1 MIRRQH
7 RTKIVATLGP
17 GTGDADSIRTLFE
30 AGVDVFRLN
39 FSHGKHTEHRAR
51 LEAIR
56 ALERQSARPIAA
68 MMDLQGP
75 KLRIGTFSDGPIQLE
90 EGATFRLDLDEAP
103 GTPAR
108 VTLPHPEIF
117 QALEPGA
124 DLLLDDGRIQLTVE
138 RCDESHAI
146 CTVAVGGPLSERKGV
161 NVPGVLLPLSP
172 LTAKDREDLEYGLR
186 LGVDWVALSFVQRPE
201 DIVEARSII
210 QGKAGILAKLEKPAA
225 ITALDEIVAEA
236 DAVMVA
242 RGDLGV
248 EMPPEDVP
256 VLQRQIINACRT
268 AGKPVVVATQM
279 LDSMVERPIPTR
291 AEASDVATAVYSGA
305 DAVMLSAE
313 TAVGEYAV
321 ESVAM
326 MNRIIERVER
336 DPVYREGLAAQRQ
349 QPEPTTAD
357 AVATAAAQ
365 MAATLNVNA
374 IATYTTSGSTT
385 LRIARERPMAP
396 ILGLTPR
403 DDTARRLSLVWGVH
417 AARVP
422 DAKDLDDMSTTATHQ
437 AKIDGFGVDGDRIV
451 ITAGVPFATPGKTNL
466 LRIARIGGAT
476 ETG

>member
-1 MIRRQH
+1 MRRQH

-17 GTGDADSIRTLFE
+17 GTATAEAIESLFD

-39 FSHGKHTEHRAR
+39 FSHGAHEEHKAR
-51 LEAIR
+51 LDAIR
-56 ALERQSARPIAA
+56 DLERRSARPIAV
-68 MMDLQGP
+68 MLDLQGP
-75 KLRIGTFSDGPIQLE
+75 KLRIGVFKDGPIELT
-90 EGATFRLDLDEAP
+90 EGDKFRLDLDKTP
-103 GTPAR
+103 GDQHR

-117 QALEPGA
+117 QALETGS
-124 DLLLDDGRIQLTVE
+124 DLLLDDGRIKLTVE
-138 RCDESHAI
+138 GCGSDHAN
-146 CTVAVGGPLSERKGV
+146 CVVAVGGPLSERKGV

-172 LTAKDREDLEYGLR
+172 LTEKDRADLEYGLT

-201 DIVEARSII
+201 DIIEARALI
-210 QGKAGILAKLEKPAA
+210 QGKAGIMAKLEKPSAIAA
-225 ITALDEIVAEA
+225 LEEIVQES

-256 VLQRQIINACRT
+256 VLQRRIIHSCRM

-279 LDSMVERPIPTR
+279 LDSMVERPVPTR

-313 TAVGEYAV
+313 TAVGDYPVEAV
-321 ESVAM
+321 GM

-336 DPVYREGLAAQRQ
+336 DPVYREGIEAQKQR
-349 QPEPTTAD
+349 PEPTTAD
-357 AVATAAAQ
+357 AVAMAAAQ
-365 MAATLNVNA
+365 VASTLNVNA

-385 LRIARERPMAP
+385 LRIARERPVAP

-403 DDTARRLSLVWGVH
+403 DDTARRLAVVWGVH
-417 AARVP
+417 PARVP
-422 DAKDLDDMSTTATHQ
+422 DAKDLDDMSSTATHQ
-437 AKIDGFGVDGDRIV
+437 AKIDGFGKDGDRIV
-451 ITAGVPFATPGKTNL
+451 ITAGVPFSTPGKTNL

>member
-1 MIRRQH
+1 MRRQH

-17 GTGDADSIRTLFE
+17 GTGDQASIQALFE

-39 FSHGKHTEHRAR
+39 FSHGAHAEHKAR
-51 LEAIR
+51 LDIIR
-56 ALERQSARPIAA
+56 GLEQKFARPIAV

-75 KLRIGTFSDGPIQLE
+75 KLRIGTFKDGPIELVEDTQ
-90 EGATFRLDLDEAP
+90 FRLDLEDKP
-103 GTPAR
+103 GDINR

-117 QALEPGA
+117 QALEKDA
-124 DLLLDDGRIQLTVE
+124 ELLLDDGRIRLEVTSCGPE
-138 RCDESHAI
+138 FAECR
-146 CTVAVGGPLSERKGV
+146 VAVGGPLSERKGV

-172 LTAKDREDLEYGLR
+172 LTEKDLIDLKYGLS
-186 LGVDWVALSFVQRPE
+186 LGVDWVALSFVQRAE
-201 DIVEARSII
+201 DIEEARALIK
-210 QGKAGILAKLEKPAA
+210 GEAGILAKLEKPSA
-225 ITALDEIVAEA
+225 ITELDAIVAAA
-236 DAVMVA
+236 DAIMVA

-256 VLQRQIINACRT
+256 VLQRRIINACRM

-279 LDSMVERPIPTR
+279 LDSMVERPVPTR

-313 TAVGEYAV
+313 TAVGDYPV
-321 ESVAM
+321 ESVEM

-336 DPVYREGLAAQRQ
+336 DPVYREGMEAQRQ
-349 QPEPTTAD
+349 KPEPTTAD

-365 MAATLNVNA
+365 MAKTLNVNA

-403 DDTARRLSLVWGVH
+403 DDTARRLALVWGVH
-417 AARVP
+417 PARVP
-422 DAKDLDDMSTTATHQ
+422 DAASLDDMSETATHQ
-437 AKIDGFGVDGDRIV
+437 AKIDGFGNIGDRIV
-451 ITAGVPFATPGKTNL
+451 ITAGVPFSTPGKTNL
-466 LRIARIGGAT
+466 LRIARIGGTSET
-476 ETG
+476 E

>member
-1 MIRRQH
+1 MRRQH

-17 GTGDADSIRTLFE
+17 GTATAEAIESLFD

-39 FSHGKHTEHRAR
+39 FSHGAHEEHKAR
-51 LEAIR
+51 LDAIR
-56 ALERQSARPIAA
+56 DLERRSARPIAV
-68 MMDLQGP
+68 MLDLQGP
-75 KLRIGTFSDGPIQLE
+75 KLRIGVFKDGPIELA
-90 EGATFRLDLDEAP
+90 EGDKFRLDLDKAP
-103 GTPAR
+103 GDQHR

-117 QALEPGA
+117 QALDAGS
-124 DLLLDDGRIQLTVE
+124 DLLLDDGRIKLTVE
-138 RCDESHAI
+138 GCGSDHAN
-146 CTVAVGGPLSERKGV
+146 CVVAVGGPLSERKGV

-172 LTAKDREDLEYGLR
+172 LTEKDRADLEYGLT

-201 DIVEARSII
+201 DIVEARALI
-210 QGKAGILAKLEKPAA
+210 QGKAGIMAKLEKPSAIAA
-225 ITALDEIVAEA
+225 LEEIVQEA

-256 VLQRQIINACRT
+256 VLQRRIIHCCRT

-279 LDSMVERPIPTR
+279 LDSMVERPVPTR

-313 TAVGEYAV
+313 TAVGDYPVEAV
-321 ESVAM
+321 DM

-336 DPVYREGLAAQRQ
+336 DPVYREGIEAQKQR
-349 QPEPTTAD
+349 PEPTTAD
-357 AVATAAAQ
+357 AVAMAAAQ
-365 MAATLNVNA
+365 VASTLNVNA

-385 LRIARERPMAP
+385 LRIARERPVAP

-403 DDTARRLSLVWGVH
+403 DDTARRLAVVWGVH
-417 AARVP
+417 PARVP
-422 DAKDLDDMSTTATHQ
+422 DAKDLDDMSSTATHQ
-437 AKIDGFGVDGDRIV
+437 AKIDGFGKDGDRIV
-451 ITAGVPFATPGKTNL
+451 ITAGVPFSTPGKTNL

>member
-1 MIRRQH
+1 MRRQH

-17 GTGDADSIRTLFE
+17 GTGDAAAIQALFE

-39 FSHGKHTEHRAR
+39 FSHGAHAEHRKR
-51 LEAIR
+51 LDIIR
-56 ALERQSARPIAA
+56 ALESKFARPIAV

-75 KLRIGTFSDGPIQLE
+75 KLRIGTFAGGPIDLSV
-90 EGATFRLDLDEAP
+90 GDRFRLDLKDVP
-103 GTPAR
+103 GDQER

-117 QALEPGA
+117 QALEVGA
-124 DLLLDDGRIQLTVE
+124 DLLLDDGRIRLTVE
-138 RCDESHAI
+138 SCGADFAN

-161 NVPGVLLPLSP
+161 NVPGVILPLSP
-172 LTAKDREDLEYGLR
+172 LTEKDLADLDYGLSM
-186 LGVDWVALSFVQRPE
+186 GVDWIALSFVQRAE
-201 DIVEARSII
+201 DIEEARALIKG
-210 QGKAGILAKLEKPAA
+210 QAGILAKLEKPSA
-225 ITALDEIVAEA
+225 ILELDAIVDAA
-236 DAVMVA
+236 DAIMVA

-256 VLQRQIINACRT
+256 VLQRRIIQACRM

-279 LDSMVERPIPTR
+279 LDSMVERPVPTR

-313 TAVGEYAV
+313 TAVGEYPV
-321 ESVAM
+321 ESVEM

-336 DPVYREGLAAQRQ
+336 DPVYREGMEAQRL

-357 AVATAAAQ
+357 AVASAAAQ
-365 MAATLNVNA
+365 MARTLNVNA

-403 DDTARRLSLVWGVH
+403 DDTARRLALVWGVH
-417 AARVP
+417 PARVP
-422 DAKDLDDMSTTATHQ
+422 DAASLDDMSETATHQ
-437 AKIDGFGVDGDRIV
+437 AKIDGFGSNGDRIV
-451 ITAGVPFATPGKTNL
+451 ITAGVPFSTPGKTNL
-466 LRIARIGGAT
+466 LRIARIGGST
-476 ETG
+476 EG

>member
-1 MIRRQH
+1 MRRQH

-17 GTGDADSIRTLFE
+17 GTATAEAIESLFD

-39 FSHGKHTEHRAR
+39 FSHGAHEEHKAR
-51 LEAIR
+51 LDAIR
-56 ALERQSARPIAA
+56 DLERRSARPIAV
-68 MMDLQGP
+68 MLDLQGP
-75 KLRIGTFSDGPIQLE
+75 KLRIGVFKDGPIELA
-90 EGATFRLDLDEAP
+90 EGDKFRLDLDKKP
-103 GTPAR
+103 GDQHR

-117 QALEPGA
+117 QALEPGS
-124 DLLLDDGRIQLTVE
+124 DLLLDDGRIKLTVE
-138 RCDESHAI
+138 GCGSDHAN
-146 CTVAVGGPLSERKGV
+146 CVVAVGGPLSERKGV

-172 LTAKDREDLEYGLR
+172 LTEKDRADLEYGLT

-201 DIVEARSII
+201 DIIEARALI
-210 QGKAGILAKLEKPAA
+210 QGKAGIMAKLEKPSAIAA
-225 ITALDEIVAEA
+225 LEEIVQEA

-256 VLQRQIINACRT
+256 VLQRRIIHSCRM

-279 LDSMVERPIPTR
+279 LDSMVERPVPTR

-313 TAVGEYAV
+313 TAVGDYPVEAV
-321 ESVAM
+321 GM

-336 DPVYREGLAAQRQ
+336 DPVYREGIEAQKQR
-349 QPEPTTAD
+349 PEPTTAD
-357 AVATAAAQ
+357 AVAIAAAQ
-365 MAATLNVNA
+365 VASTLNVNA

-385 LRIARERPMAP
+385 LRIARERPVAP

-403 DDTARRLSLVWGVH
+403 DDTARRLAVVWGVH
-417 AARVP
+417 PARVP
-422 DAKDLDDMSTTATHQ
+422 DAKDLDDMSSTATHQ
-437 AKIDGFGVDGDRIV
+437 AKIDGFGKDGDRIV
-451 ITAGVPFATPGKTNL
+451 ITAGVPFSTPGKTNL